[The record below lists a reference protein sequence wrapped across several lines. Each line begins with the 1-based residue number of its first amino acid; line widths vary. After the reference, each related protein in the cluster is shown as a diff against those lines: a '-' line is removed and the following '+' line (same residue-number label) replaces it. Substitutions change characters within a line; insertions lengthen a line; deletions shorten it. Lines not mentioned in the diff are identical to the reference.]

1 MPWSSTVWLTA
12 LLALAEPMEPHMTL
26 LNVTVGRSTLLDAQ
40 RTLGPTDLR
49 HNAGDAAASASVEC
63 YIGKDGTTL
72 VLSSNSEM
80 GGGTTITHLQIVER
94 TALADYSEGIG
105 YVVPPNSR
113 PRCATLKALSRS
125 TATAGGLRL
134 GMGAENVRR
143 LLGTPVE
150 SSAHRV
156 MFKTR
161 SQSSTATG
169 ERVRIIEVMFE
180 KDKATEIHL
189 YKADWD

>member
-1 MPWSSTVWLTA
+1 MWLIA
-12 LLALAEPMEPHMTL
+12 LLTFAEPLEPHMTL

-40 RTLGPTDLR
+40 RNLGPTDLR
-49 HNAGDAAASASVEC
+49 HNGGDAAASASVEC
-63 YIGKDGTTL
+63 YVGKDGTTL

-94 TALADYSEGIG
+94 AALADYSEDIG
-105 YVVPPNSR
+105 YVVPPNNR

-134 GMGAENVRR
+134 GMGTEIVRR
-143 LLGTPVE
+143 LLGTPTE
-150 SSAHRV
+150 SSAHRA
-156 MFKTR
+156 MFKSKT
-161 SQSSTATG
+161 QASTANG
-169 ERVRIIEVMFE
+169 ERVRIIEVIFE
-180 KDKATEIHL
+180 KEGATEIHL